1 MKSVTSRS
9 RASCRRYLFALPVVF
24 CLLPS
29 LAHATSDYYRHVI
42 FDNSLTSDSYFYSR
56 SQASGKS
63 FLEKQSGRLPVE
75 TKVFLTPPNAI
86 RLKWQF
92 APEGGRGRE

>member
-1 MKSVTSRS
+1 
-9 RASCRRYLFALPVVF
+9 
-24 CLLPS
+24 
-29 LAHATSDYYRHVI
+29 
-42 FDNSLTSDSYFYSR
+42 
-56 SQASGKS
+56 
-63 FLEKQSGRLPVE
+63 LPVE